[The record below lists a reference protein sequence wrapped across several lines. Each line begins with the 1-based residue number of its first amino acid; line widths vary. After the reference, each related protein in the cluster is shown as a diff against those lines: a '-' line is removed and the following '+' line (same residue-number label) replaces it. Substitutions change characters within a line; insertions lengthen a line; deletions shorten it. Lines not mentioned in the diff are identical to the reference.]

1 MLFLKPF
8 SLTNFLAAQV
18 VLWDGD
24 GESLQ
29 YHSAE
34 ACQEHLAI
42 LVSLG
47 HNNSI
52 LVILGLDFLRCSAR
66 VLPVLGKE
74 ELYELFH

>member
-1 MLFLKPF
+1 MASLFQIGFQERHPP
-8 SLTNFLAAQV
+8 SL
-18 VLWDGD
+18 
-24 GESLQ
+24 E
-29 YHSAE
+29 YHTAE
-34 ACQEHLAI
+34 ACQEHLAT